1 MVTNIVENPTV
12 TRSSTDVCEI
22 YACAECGAK
31 RVWGHATTRP
41 GVFPPEP
48 TPALRCERCGT
59 TRHHGFVETRALD
72 VSVTLGWRGEAGATE
87 ARVIAVRWHRR
98 DGGEL

>member
-1 MVTNIVENPTV
+1 MVANAVENPTV

-22 YACAECGAK
+22 YACADCGAK
-31 RVWGHATTRP
+31 RVWGHATTRT

-59 TRHHGFVETRALD
+59 TRRHGFVESRALD
-72 VSVTLGWRGEAGATE
+72 VTATLGWWGEAGATE
-87 ARVIAVRWHRR
+87 ARVVGVKWRGR
-98 DGGEL
+98 DGEEI